1 MGKNYTDA
9 EAKALILEIGRR
21 MYSRQLVS
29 SNDGNISIRT
39 GGGRI
44 WLTPSGVSKGF
55 MTEEMLVC
63 VDLNGCVLEGTRKP
77 SSESKM
83 HLRVYR
89 ENPAVNAV
97 VHAHPVTATAFAI
110 ARVPLDLALMT
121 ESVIGLGV
129 VPVAPYATAGTDAVA
144 ESVAPYC
151 REYHALLLANHGAL
165 TWGGEAMQAY
175 YRMESVE
182 ACAQVMLRL
191 GLLNRP
197 PQVLT
202 ACQRQELLDAR
213 KNFGIHTG
221 GVPRC
226 AEDLKKEWR

>member
-1 MGKNYTDA
+1 MEKKYTDA
-9 EAKALILEIGRR
+9 EAKAVILEIGRR
-21 MYSRQLVS
+21 MYARQMVS
-29 SNDGNISIRT
+29 ANDGNISVRT
-39 GGGRI
+39 AEGRI
-44 WLTPSGVSKGF
+44 WMTPSGVSKGF
-55 MTEEMLVC
+55 MTGEMLVC
-63 VDLNGCVLEGTRKP
+63 VDENGRVLEGNQKP

-89 ENPAVNAV
+89 ENPAVRAV

-129 VPVAPYATAGTDAVA
+129 VPVASYATAGTDAVA

-165 TWGGEAMQAY
+165 TWGEDAMQAY

-191 GLLNRP
+191 GLLDRP
-197 PQVLT
+197 PKILT
-202 ACQRQELLDAR
+202 ARERQELLEAR
-213 KNFGIHTG
+213 EAFGIRSG
-221 GVPRC
+221 GIPRC
-226 AEDLKKEWR
+226 AEDLREE

>member
-1 MGKNYTDA
+1 MEKNYTDA

-39 GGGRI
+39 GEGRI

-63 VDLNGCVLEGTRKP
+63 VDLSGRVLEGTRKP
-77 SSESKM
+77 SSESRM

-165 TWGGEAMQAY
+165 TWGEEAMQAY
-175 YRMESVE
+175 FRMESVE

-191 GLLNRP
+191 GLLDRP
-197 PQVLT
+197 ARVLT
-202 ACQRQELLDAR
+202 ACQRQELLDGR
-213 KNFGIHTG
+213 KNFGIRTG

-226 AEDLKKEWR
+226 AEDLEKDRQ